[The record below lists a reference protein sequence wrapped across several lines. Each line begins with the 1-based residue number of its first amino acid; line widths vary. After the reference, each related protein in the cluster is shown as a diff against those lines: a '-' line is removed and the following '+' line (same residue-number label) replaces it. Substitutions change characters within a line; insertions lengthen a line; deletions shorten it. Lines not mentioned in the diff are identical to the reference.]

1 MARTNEP
8 PAHEEAAPRRTRRPR
23 RDAGANR
30 ERLLAA
36 AVTAMLRDGRNVP
49 LAAIAAEAG
58 VGVGTL
64 YRRYPDRQALL
75 HDLEHRAYD
84 LLVGILEEIDAQD
97 RTGRDA
103 IADYLARCLAVG
115 DQLVLPLRGAPPLTS
130 PEAVR
135 ARRTI
140 YRLLDAF
147 LARGRTDGTVRT
159 DVNAT
164 DVIVFSALVTQAL
177 AHGPNRPLAAERQIA
192 IFVTA
197 LAADGPLGIP
207 RPEITQDDVEA
218 SFAAHA
224 TRAAPRSEDGR
235 APS

>member
-1 MARTNEP
+1 MLFGASERRGHLP
-8 PAHEEAAPRRTRRPR
+8 FIRTRRPR
-23 RDAGANR
+23 RDAEANR

-84 LLVGILEEIDAQD
+84 LLVGILEEIDAED

-103 IADYLARCLAVG
+103 VADYLARCLAVA

-130 PEAVR
+130 AEAVR

-140 YRLLDAF
+140 YRFLDAF
-147 LARGRTDGTVRT
+147 LARGRADGTVRA

-177 AHGPNRPLAAERQIA
+177 AHGPNWPWTAERQIA

-197 LAADGPLGIP
+197 LAAGGPPGVP
-207 RPEITQDDVEA
+207 RPEITLDDVEA
-218 SFAAHA
+218 AFAAHA
-224 TRAAPRSEDGR
+224 APSSGDGR
-235 APS
+235 GPS